1 MLDLN
6 PGRRIM
12 PLGYD
17 RPELTDVTG
26 YARTSFVTIPFV
38 TDPAALEPLLPSFF
52 KPSHRGIVTVSY
64 QHIGGVEYLAGR
76 DYKIAQAM
84 AEVIYEAAGRSITAV
99 YPLAMWETD
108 TNPIIAG
115 REFLGT
121 PKLYGEI
128 PDIEQGPDAWRFS
141 CSEYGALLFS
151 GAVRDMKPLS
161 GEKFTQMRE
170 AMGTL
175 RALTWKYIPGPNGT
189 VDANYPISYTQEVDF
204 DELLMGTG
212 EVEWASPTAE
222 QAPIS
227 WRIPAVLSQLPVRR
241 YLPAVGGSGPARLL
255 RSTVE
260 RLPLP

>member
-1 MLDLN
+1 
-6 PGRRIM
+6 
-12 PLGYD
+12 
-17 RPELTDVTG
+17 
-26 YARTSFVTIPFV
+26 
-38 TDPAALEPLLPSFF
+38 
-52 KPSHRGIVTVSY
+52 
-64 QHIGGVEYLAGR
+64 
-76 DYKIAQAM
+76 
-84 AEVIYEAAGRSITAV
+84 
-99 YPLAMWETD
+99 
-108 TNPIIAG
+108 
-115 REFLGT
+115 
-121 PKLYGEI
+121 
-128 PDIEQGPDAWRFS
+128 
-141 CSEYGALLFS
+141 
-151 GAVRDMKPLS
+151 
-161 GEKFTQMRE
+161 MRE